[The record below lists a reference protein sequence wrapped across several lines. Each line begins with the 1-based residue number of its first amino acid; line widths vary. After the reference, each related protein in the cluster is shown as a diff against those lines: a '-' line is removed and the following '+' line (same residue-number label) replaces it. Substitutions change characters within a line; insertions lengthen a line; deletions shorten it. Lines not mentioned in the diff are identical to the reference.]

1 MDLVLERGRKS
12 IGRSNLDRESKREHG
27 LVYIY
32 TFVRV
37 CIKRERERMM
47 SCHDGGTVRKVRGE
61 HKGTTQVSA

>member
-37 CIKRERERMM
+37 CIKRERER
-47 SCHDGGTVRKVRGE
+47 E
-61 HKGTTQVSA
+61 